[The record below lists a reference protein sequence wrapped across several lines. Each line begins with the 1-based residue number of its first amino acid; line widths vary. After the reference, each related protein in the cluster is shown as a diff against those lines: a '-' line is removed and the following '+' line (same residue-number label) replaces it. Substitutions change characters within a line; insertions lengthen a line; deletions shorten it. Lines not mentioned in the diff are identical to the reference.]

1 MRNKTRKF
9 IWSAPIVAAL
19 AIVGALAL
27 FGVLAMPNADTA
39 DAQSNYDPPRNVRA
53 EVTGNAGTSIT
64 VRWAGAIDNTTVSSF
79 EAQWK
84 KASEADSAYVATG
97 VALGATDGSARN
109 AVITG
114 LTAGTALNYRVRAVH
129 GANNYSEWVSG
140 APITPMAIFANT
152 APTGVTVTIDS
163 VTVGTGDNADTAS
176 VTVSWTA
183 PAVTTTASAAT
194 GYSITAEGEGTRTI
208 TQPVGTAT
216 TGTITGVQSGN
227 TVVVTATNSANT
239 GGTGA
244 PAVLVTFT
252 NAINIYDFNGVVT
265 NVDSTSTSAAV
276 NITVS
281 VPSLP
286 VNLPTGS
293 SIVVYLEDDFQVPA
307 SIPASAAQFSVTGTF
322 STAAERNDDFN
333 TGTVAA
339 TIAPE
344 VKTGAYVTADK
355 KDYAIRV
362 YLPNFCTDGAAC
374 GPVKGQSISLK
385 LTTASGIKNPTEQD
399 SNSTYVDVLGPVDG
413 FAKASDILAEDKVD
427 FPTVAKISL
436 SKVDGKRG
444 SELTVTGSGFNDG
457 TSAGVYVV
465 SDGSMP
471 TTCEELLANTNRTRV
486 GAGTVGSDDKVA
498 VTFEVTVPTFMP
510 GNVNHICMVDGEGR
524 TSDTDVEDYKLKPS
538 ISVSPA
544 TANVGDTVTIF
555 AQDFPANV
563 INHDW
568 LKLAGQSE
576 GGPLGR
582 DFKKSIGSISPTDGS
597 ASGTFVVPS
606 FLEGT
611 VKVESAWQKYN
622 ADGTRAKA
630 DDGTDAVVKAD
641 TKITIIG
648 SSLSISKAEALPNEL
663 LTITGDGFGG
673 DNVAKADI
681 TIDGVPLS
689 IHSDSLNT
697 SDQVDVS
704 SAGQFVATIIL
715 WPDSSTSTNPTL
727 TAGVHTIDVE
737 DDAGFSGSVTVTI
750 PAPTVKVTP
759 AAAGP
764 RDVVTISG
772 ENWPVENLD
781 GGNIEAVTIDVTDG
795 ARKRTYSVY
804 PDGAGRFFQEHQVHS
819 GVTIPSTS
827 RVEATYDDTLVKLT
841 SYEVPEA
848 VIDINPMSA
857 QPGDQLTL
865 SVDKM
870 PVYAKVSSVQIA
882 SREVIPVGNFSTDR
896 TGSVT
901 VDGVVVP
908 GLDPGVYSVLMRVGD
923 TVAIGSVEV
932 LSEGPI
938 GTEQA
943 VADATAP
950 LGDSLSAV
958 FFFDNVSKSWSFYDP
973 RPEFAELNTLSDLV
987 NGQAYWVLVTEDVD
1001 DVVLN
1006 SKSRSLSC
1014 SNGDCWNLVIW

>member
-1 MRNKTRKF
+1 MKE
-9 IWSAPIVAAL
+9 
-19 AIVGALAL
+19 
-27 FGVLAMPNADTA
+27 DTA
-39 DAQSNYDPPRNVRA
+39 QFSVDTTE
-53 EVTGNAGTSIT
+53 EVTLRNGGVVRIT
-64 VRWAGAIDNTTVSSF
+64 PVNTVTLGGDADLDNTDLNAEQRQTSSAFVLKSTPAYDVKSENFTYTVSS
-79 EAQWK
+79 
-84 KASEADSAYVATG
+84 S
-97 VALGATDGSARN
+97 
-109 AVITG
+109 
-114 LTAGTALNYRVRAVH
+114 
-129 GANNYSEWVSG
+129 
-140 APITPMAIFANT
+140 
-152 APTGVTVTIDS
+152 
-163 VTVGTGDNADTAS
+163 
-176 VTVSWTA
+176 
-183 PAVTTTASAAT
+183 
-194 GYSITAEGEGTRTI
+194 
-208 TQPVGTAT
+208 
-216 TGTITGVQSGN
+216 
-227 TVVVTATNSANT
+227 
-239 GGTGA
+239 
-244 PAVLVTFT
+244 
-252 NAINIYDFNGVVT
+252 
-265 NVDSTSTSAAV
+265 STSANAGADLTVKFTSLNTPLAV
-276 NITVS
+276 
-281 VPSLP
+281 
-286 VNLPTGS
+286 GS
-293 SIVVYLEDDFQVPA
+293 SIVLYLEDDYVEPS
-307 SIPASAAQFSVTGTF
+307 SIPASSVFFVADNEASQATGNGARVYATHAP
-322 STAAERNDDFN
+322 TIKND
-333 TGTVAA
+333 
-339 TIAPE
+339 
-344 VKTGAYVTADK
+344 AYITADK
-355 KDYAIRV
+355 KDIAVRV
-362 YLPNFCTDGAAC
+362 LIPDMCTNATDVCEGDN
-374 GPVKGQSISLK
+374 GPEKGQD
-385 LTTASGIKNPTEQD
+385 LTMVIMGATSGIKNPSEQD
-399 SNSTYVDVLGPVDG
+399 SHSVYVDVLGPADRPETAGTIRDRV
-413 FAKASDILAEDKVD
+413 KAIKDMMPLTGDPALTSANDTDDSELA
-427 FPTVAKISL
+427 TLAKIVPS
-436 SKVDGKRG
+436 SVDGKRG
-444 SELTVTGSGFNDG
+444 SELTVKGTGFNDG
-457 TSAGVYVV
+457 KSAAAYVLALPAADNKSKWNSLSPALQMAALGPAPAAGATDTRFSGAYDTLTTAQKAIV
-465 SDGSMP
+465 DGSKFF
-471 TTCEELLANTNRTRV
+471 TEGLGEAAFCQGIIATGTRA
-486 GAGTVGSDDKVA
+486 GAGTVGADDIVN
-498 VTFEVTVPTFMP
+498 VTFEVAVPTFMP
-510 GNVNHICMVDGEGR
+510 GNVNYICMVDGEGR
-524 TSDTDVEDYKLKPS
+524 TSGSDVEDYKLKPS
-538 ISVSPA
+538 ITVSPT

-582 DFKKSIGSISPTDGS
+582 DFQTLIGPISAVDGS

-611 VKVESAWQKYN
+611 VKVEAAWQKFE
-622 ADGTRAKA
+622 ADGTTRAKA
-630 DDGTDAVVKAD
+630 DDGKDAVEKAD
-641 TKITIIG
+641 TSLTIIG

-673 DNVAKADI
+673 DNVAKAKI
-681 TIDGVPLS
+681 TIDGVPLE
-689 IHSDSLNT
+689 IHKDSLN
-697 SDQVDVS
+697 SDDMVDVS
-704 SAGQFVATIIL
+704 SAGQFVATVIL
-715 WPDSSTSTNPTL
+715 WPDSSTATNPTL

-908 GLDPGVYSVLMRVGD
+908 GLDPGIYSVLMRVGD

-958 FFFDNVSKSWSFYDP
+958 FFFDNISKSWSFYDP
-973 RPEFAELNTLSDLV
+973 RPEFAELNTLNNLV
-987 NGQAYWVLVTEDVD
+987 NGQAYWVLVTDNVD

-1006 SKSRSLSC
+1006 NKSRSLSC